1 MAHLISHIF
10 IWSNPVHH
18 NYLGGAEPAGEDL
31 YQELEVLRAFGEI
44 LSEVLHDLVQ
54 SCDKWH
60 CLLQITLP
68 NLVDRSGE
76 FCVYKLIVFPLRRRE
91 WRNKLKNTHQTCQHR
106 LFLCS
111 RFIPNLCR
119 GNVS

>member
-1 MAHLISHIF
+1 MVRQCLEAGITQPMAHLKSHIF
-10 IWSNPVHH
+10 IWSNPVHY

-31 YQELEVLRAFGEI
+31 YQELEVLSAFGEI

-60 CLLQITLP
+60 CLLQIRLP

-76 FCVYKLIVFPLRRRE
+76 FCVYTLIAFP
-91 WRNKLKNTHQTCQHR
+91 WRVGDCCNKHKISPQTCQRR
-106 LFLCS
+106 LFL
-111 RFIPNLCR
+111 
-119 GNVS
+119 